1 MGSGG
6 DSSTNAGT
14 NTNGNTTIG
23 GGATGVTTTGDPPVT
38 TTGGGGFVSECVPG
52 IPATTQVPRMKNRQY
67 DRVLQD
73 LLGVTSA
80 TSVTGPP
87 SNLLVPDFEG
97 SLTDIAWNS
106 YQVAAEEVA
115 AQVMAGTNRA
125 SFLACDPATA
135 GCFEQTIREFG
146 RKAFRRPLTEEEVDS
161 YMRLTA
167 LDPPGMPDEIA
178 EAILVALLVSPSF
191 IMLPELGQESEG
203 TSLKLTQH
211 EVAARLSFL
220 LWDSVPD
227 KDLSTAA
234 DTGQLATKEQ
244 ILLQAQRMI
253 ADRAKT
259 APVVAAFHRT
269 YLDIREGSRWGAREH
284 SPERFPKFSSAT
296 VAPMLAEL
304 DAFFEEVAFGGG
316 SFSDM
321 FLSNVAFV
329 NQTTAPLY
337 GLEAAD
343 FGPDLTRVQ
352 LDGAQRP
359 GFLTRVAFLS
369 SYSSYDTTSP
379 ILRGAFITSR
389 ILGIELDDPP
399 DGAINTPIPA
409 GNYATQREAIT
420 ALTSPPACARCHLT
434 YINPPGFVLE
444 SFDAVGGLQAL
455 DPLGGAIDGTA
466 DVYLTEETAKTI
478 TTPFELMS
486 EIAGGEQAKRN
497 YAEYWVR
504 FATGRLPNAQD
515 ACVTEALA
523 LKLTTDGYTI
533 LDVLG
538 DLTQAD
544 SFRLRSVGN

>member
-1 MGSGG
+1 
-6 DSSTNAGT
+6 
-14 NTNGNTTIG
+14 
-23 GGATGVTTTGDPPVT
+23 
-38 TTGGGGFVSECVPG
+38 
-52 IPATTQVPRMKNRQY
+52 MKNRQY

-73 LLGVTSA
+73 LLGVTNA
-80 TSVTGPP
+80 TSVEGSP

-115 AQVMAGTNRA
+115 AQVMAGTNRMN
-125 SFLACDPATA
+125 FIACDPATA
-135 GCFEQTIREFG
+135 GCFEQTIRDFG
-146 RKAFRRPLTEEEVDS
+146 RKAFRRPLTEEEVQS
-161 YMRLTA
+161 YLRLTT

-178 EAILVALLVSPSF
+178 QAILVAFLVSPSF
-191 IMLPELGQESEG
+191 IMLPELGQESDG

-211 EVAARLSFL
+211 EVATRLSFL

-227 KDLSTAA
+227 FDLNTAA

-244 ILLQAQRMI
+244 ILVQAKRMI
-253 ADRAKT
+253 ENRDKT

-284 SPERFPKFSSAT
+284 SPEKFPKFSSAT

-337 GLEAAD
+337 ELNPAD
-343 FGPDLTRVQ
+343 FGPDLTRVE
-352 LDGAQRP
+352 LTGDQRP

-379 ILRGAFITSR
+379 ILRGAFVTSR

-399 DGAINTPIPA
+399 DGAINTPIPE
-409 GNYATQREAIT
+409 GVYATQREAIT

-444 SFDAVGGLQAL
+444 AFDAVGGVQTV

-466 DVYLTEETAKTI
+466 DVYLTKDSSKPI
-478 TTPFELMS
+478 STPIQLMT
-486 EIAGGEQAKRN
+486 EIAAGEQAKRN
-497 YAEYWVR
+497 YAEYWVK

-515 ACVTEALA
+515 ACLTESLA

-533 LDVLG
+533 LDVLA